1 MADVK
6 QVAGRLIFAVADQ
19 DREQVLDALRGFHPS
34 GNLALMFALADT
46 AAAALEALHGE
57 GWRDALSF
65 ALLDAEL
72 DGEVIDD
79 GTAELGR

>member
-1 MADVK
+1 MTDVK
-6 QVAGRLIFAVADQ
+6 QVAGRLIYAAADQ
-19 DREQVLDALRGFHPS
+19 DMNQVIDALRGFHPR
-34 GNLALMFALADT
+34 GNLALLLALADT
-46 AAAALEALHGE
+46 AAAALEQVHGD

-72 DGEVIDD
+72 DGEVTDD